1 MPQNREV
8 AKGPMLPSK
17 DIARMLE
24 SMGPALVQGKG
35 FPIPQLTLPS
45 TRSLK
50 WFVAASPFPTAG
62 KSRSKRSS
70 SKRVCFDEAEM
81 YVYVFSWWKLLADV
95 PGLQG

>member
-1 MPQNREV
+1 
-8 AKGPMLPSK
+8 
-17 DIARMLE
+17 MLE

-35 FPIPQLTLPS
+35 FPISQLTLPS

-62 KSRSKRSS
+62 KSCSKRSS

-81 YVYVFSWWKLLADV
+81 YVYVFSWRKLLADV